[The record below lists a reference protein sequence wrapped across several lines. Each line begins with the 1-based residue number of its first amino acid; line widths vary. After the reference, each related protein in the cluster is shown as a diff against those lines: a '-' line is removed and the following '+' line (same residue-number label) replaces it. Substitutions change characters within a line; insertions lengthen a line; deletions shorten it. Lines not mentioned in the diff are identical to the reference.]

1 MTFEA
6 LLAALRRGATVRA
19 RWEVRPPAV
28 PGGVG
33 PGRLVRITRD
43 GSPVDGEA
51 LERLRDAIVGA
62 LGLPVAHEAML
73 QAGQG
78 LVAIDGAR
86 LVLELEETIGIPYGP
101 TTWRD
106 GTVTLV
112 EL

>member
-1 MTFEA
+1 
-6 LLAALRRGATVRA
+6 
-19 RWEVRPPAV
+19 
-28 PGGVG
+28 
-33 PGRLVRITRD
+33 
-43 GSPVDGEA
+43 
-51 LERLRDAIVGA
+51 
-62 LGLPVAHEAML
+62 ML